1 MSLIGVDFDFGRL
14 EELIEA
20 RGDEVIH
27 ETAVACTCRNGDL
40 HAALINIDGKPANQR
55 RLECP
60 QCQGDGFIYRNA
72 KRIRGLITGIESGR
86 NRQLL
91 DIGYAVPGDAQFSPS
106 LKAPVLTDFDK
117 ITICGT
123 VPVNEGQVIMRG
135 AHTLEDNAQYVTDLA
150 TNEDRLWYRPGCS
163 IWCEDEN
170 GVVYEHGANFTFE
183 NKKIVWENNG
193 PDIKTLYTIKY
204 TAYLEWVIYAT
215 PMMRF
220 DNGRSIGQRALI
232 RKKHVTFTT
241 DSPMDSPAN
250 REEKENNFTTRT
262 KI

>member
-1 MSLIGVDFDFGRL
+1 MSLLGVDFNFARL
-14 EELIEA
+14 EELIQA

-27 ETAVACTCRNGDL
+27 ETAVACPCRNGDVF
-40 HAALINIDGKPANQR
+40 AALVHVEGKPANQR
-55 RLECP
+55 GLDCP

-72 KRIRGLITGIESGR
+72 RRIKGLITSIESGSQ
-86 NRQLL
+86 RQLL

-106 LKAPVLTDFDK
+106 LQAGTLSDFDK

-135 AHTLEDNAQYVTDLA
+135 AHTIEDNALYVTDLEE
-150 TNEDRLWYRPGCS
+150 NEDRLWYRPGCS

-170 GVVYEHGANFTFE
+170 GVVYTQGSDFTFE
-183 NKKIVWENNG
+183 NKKIVWING
-193 PDIKTLYTIKY
+193 PDVKTLYTVKY
-204 TAYLEWVIYAT
+204 TAYLEWVIYST
-215 PMMRF
+215 PMTRF
-220 DNGRSIGQRALI
+220 DNGRNLGQRVLL

-241 DSPMDSPAN
+241 DSPEDSPAH
-250 REEKENNFTTRT
+250 RAAKEASFTTRT

>member
-1 MSLIGVDFDFGRL
+1 MSLIGVDFNFQRL
-14 EELIEA
+14 EELIQA

-55 RLECP
+55 RMDCP
-60 QCQGDGFIYRNA
+60 QCQGDGFMYRNA
-72 KRIRGLITGIESGR
+72 RRIRGLITSIEAGR

-91 DIGYAVPGDAQFSPS
+91 DMGYAVPGDAQFSPS
-106 LKAPVLTDFDK
+106 LKAGVMTDFDK

-123 VPVNEGQVIMRG
+123 SPVNEGQVIMRG
-135 AHTLEDNAQYVTDLA
+135 AHTLEDNVHYVTDLE

-170 GVVYEHGANFTFE
+170 GVVYSQGTDFQFV
-183 NKKIVWENNG
+183 NKKIVWVGNQ
-193 PDIKTLYTIKY
+193 PDVKTLYTVKY

-215 PMMRF
+215 PLARF
-220 DNGRSIGQRALI
+220 DNGRALGQRCLI
-232 RKKHVTFTT
+232 RKKHTTFTE
-241 DSPMDSPAN
+241 DSPMDSPAH
-250 REEKENNFTTRT
+250 REEREEAFTTRT